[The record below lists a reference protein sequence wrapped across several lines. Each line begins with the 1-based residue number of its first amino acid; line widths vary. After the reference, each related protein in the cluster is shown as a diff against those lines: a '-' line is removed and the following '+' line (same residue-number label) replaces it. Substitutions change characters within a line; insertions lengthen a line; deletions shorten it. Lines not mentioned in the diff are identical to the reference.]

1 MMMQQRTI
9 QADRETP
16 HKLLVSVEEA
26 AQMLSIGRSLVY
38 KLVLSQQVKS
48 VKIGR
53 TRRIPVFA
61 LETFIAQQV
70 GQQGVN

>member
-1 MMMQQRTI
+1 MKQRTRL
-9 QADRETP
+9 AEAGTTY
-16 HKLLVSVEEA
+16 KLLVSVEEA

-38 KLVLSQQVKS
+38 KLVRSKQVLS

-61 LETFIAQQV
+61 LEAFIAQQV
-70 GQQGVN
+70 GQAGVN

>member
-1 MMMQQRTI
+1 MQRRTI
-9 QADRETP
+9 PADMKTQ

-38 KLVLSQQVKS
+38 KLVLSKGVLS

-61 LETFIAQQV
+61 LEAFIAQQS
-70 GQQGVN
+70 GQAGVN

>member
-1 MMMQQRTI
+1 MQQRIMQTD
-9 QADRETP
+9 ADMRN
-16 HKLLVSVEEA
+16 KLLVSVEEA

-38 KLVLSQQVKS
+38 KLVLSRQVLS

-61 LETFIAQQV
+61 LEAFIAQQV
-70 GQQGVN
+70 EQSGVN

>member
-1 MMMQQRTI
+1 MQQRIVQTSV
-9 QADRETP
+9 DM
-16 HKLLVSVEEA
+16 HSKLLVSVEEA

-38 KLVLSQQVKS
+38 KLVLSKQVLS

-61 LETFIAQQV
+61 LEVFIAQQM

>member
-1 MMMQQRTI
+1 MQQQTLL
-9 QADRETP
+9 AGRETP
-16 HKLLVSVEEA
+16 RKLLVSVEEA

-38 KLVLSQQVKS
+38 KLVLSKQVLS

-61 LETFIAQQV
+61 LEAFIAQQV
-70 GQQGVN
+70 GQAGVN

>member
-1 MMMQQRTI
+1 M
-9 QADRETP
+9 ALAETVTLR
-16 HKLLVSVEEA
+16 KLLVSVDEA

-38 KLVLSQQVKS
+38 KLVLSQQVQS

-61 LETFIAQQV
+61 LEAFIARQS
-70 GQQGVN
+70 GQIEVN

>member
-1 MMMQQRTI
+1 MQQRTM
-9 QADRETP
+9 QAGTDTH

-38 KLVLSQQVKS
+38 KLVLSQQVLS

-61 LETFIAQQV
+61 LEAFIIRQV

>member
-1 MMMQQRTI
+1 MRQRI
-9 QADRETP
+9 PLAGRETP

-38 KLVLSQQVKS
+38 KLVLSQQVLS

-61 LETFIAQQV
+61 LEAFIARQSEKP
-70 GQQGVN
+70 GVN

>member
-1 MMMQQRTI
+1 MRQRTRS
-9 QADRETP
+9 ATAERP

-38 KLVLSQQVKS
+38 KLVMSKQVLS

-61 LETFIAQQV
+61 LEAFIAQQS
-70 GQQGVN
+70 GQPGVN

>member
-1 MMMQQRTI
+1 MQQRMTL
-9 QADRETP
+9 AGRETP

-26 AQMLSIGRSLVY
+26 AQMLSVGCSLVY
-38 KLVLSQQVKS
+38 KLLLSKQVLS

-61 LETFIAQQV
+61 LEAFIAQQV
-70 GQQGVN
+70 GQAGVN

>member
-1 MMMQQRTI
+1 MQQRTI
-9 QADRETP
+9 PADMKTP
-16 HKLLVSVEEA
+16 RKLLVSVEEA

-38 KLVLSQQVKS
+38 KLVLSKQVLS

-61 LETFIAQQV
+61 LEAFIAQQS
-70 GQQGVN
+70 GQPGVN

>member
-1 MMMQQRTI
+1 MQQRTG
-9 QADRETP
+9 ATEPAR
-16 HKLLVSVEEA
+16 KLLVSVEEA

-38 KLVLSQQVKS
+38 KLVLSKQVLS

-61 LETFIAQQV
+61 LEAFIAQQS
-70 GQQGVN
+70 GQPGVN

>member
-1 MMMQQRTI
+1 
-9 QADRETP
+9 
-16 HKLLVSVEEA
+16 VEEA

-38 KLVLSQQVKS
+38 KLVLSQQVLS

-61 LETFIAQQV
+61 LEAFIARQSEKP
-70 GQQGVN
+70 GVN

>member
-1 MMMQQRTI
+1 MQQRTI
-9 QADRETP
+9 PADMKTP
-16 HKLLVSVEEA
+16 RKLLVSVEEA

-38 KLVLSQQVKS
+38 KLVLSKQVQS

-61 LETFIAQQV
+61 LEAFIAQQS
-70 GQQGVN
+70 GQPGVN

>member
-1 MMMQQRTI
+1 MQQQTLL
-9 QADRETP
+9 AGRETP
-16 HKLLVSVEEA
+16 RKLLVSVEEA

-38 KLVLSQQVKS
+38 KLVLSKQVLS

-61 LETFIAQQV
+61 LEAFIAQQV
-70 GQQGVN
+70 GQAGRN

>member
-1 MMMQQRTI
+1 MQQRI
-9 QADRETP
+9 VQADADMRS
-16 HKLLVSVEEA
+16 KLLVSVEEA

-38 KLVLSQQVKS
+38 KLVLSKQVLS

-61 LETFIAQQV
+61 LEAFIAQQV
-70 GQQGVN
+70 EQSVVN

>member
-1 MMMQQRTI
+1 MQQRTI
-9 QADRETP
+9 PANMRTQ

-38 KLVLSQQVKS
+38 KLVLSKQVQS

-61 LETFIAQQV
+61 LEAFIAQQS
-70 GQQGVN
+70 GQSGVN

>member
-1 MMMQQRTI
+1 MQQRTI
-9 QADRETP
+9 QADMNMRS
-16 HKLLVSVEEA
+16 KLLVSVEEA

-38 KLVLSQQVKS
+38 KLVLSKQVLS

-61 LETFIAQQV
+61 LEAFIAQQM
-70 GQQGVN
+70 GQSGVN

>member
-1 MMMQQRTI
+1 
-9 QADRETP
+9 
-16 HKLLVSVEEA
+16 VEEA

-38 KLVLSQQVKS
+38 KLVLSKQVLS

-61 LETFIAQQV
+61 LEAFIAQQV
-70 GQQGVN
+70 GRPGVN

>member
-1 MMMQQRTI
+1 MRQRTI
-9 QADRETP
+9 QTDLDT
-16 HKLLVSVEEA
+16 HNKLLVSVEEA

-38 KLVLSQQVKS
+38 KLVLSKQVLS

-61 LETFIAQQV
+61 LEAFIAQQI
-70 GQQGVN
+70 GQPGVN

>member
-1 MMMQQRTI
+1 MQQRTI
-9 QADRETP
+9 PADMKTP
-16 HKLLVSVEEA
+16 RKLLVSVEEA

-38 KLVLSQQVKS
+38 KLVMSKQVLS

-61 LETFIAQQV
+61 LEAFIAQQS
-70 GQQGVN
+70 GHIGVN

>member
-1 MMMQQRTI
+1 MRQRMTL
-9 QADRETP
+9 AGREPP

-38 KLVLSQQVKS
+38 KLVSSKQVQS

-61 LETFIAQQV
+61 LEAFIARQS
-70 GQQGVN
+70 GQARVN

>member
-1 MMMQQRTI
+1 MQQRTI
-9 QADRETP
+9 PTSKETCS
-16 HKLLVSVEEA
+16 KLLVSVEEA
-26 AQMLSIGRSLVY
+26 AQMLSVGRSLVY
-38 KLVLSQQVKS
+38 KLVMSKQVVS

-61 LETFIAQQV
+61 LEQFIAQQV

>member
-1 MMMQQRTI
+1 MQQRI
-9 QADRETP
+9 MQAGTGTHR
-16 HKLLVSVEEA
+16 KLLVSVEEA

-38 KLVLSQQVKS
+38 KLVLSKQVLS

-61 LETFIAQQV
+61 LEAFIAQQV
-70 GQQGVN
+70 GQMGVQ